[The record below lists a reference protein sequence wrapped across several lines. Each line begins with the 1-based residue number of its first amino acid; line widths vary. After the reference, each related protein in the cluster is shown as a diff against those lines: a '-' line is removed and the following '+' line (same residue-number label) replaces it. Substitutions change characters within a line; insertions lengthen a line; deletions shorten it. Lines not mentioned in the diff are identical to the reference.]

1 MQIHETGILGK
12 RTKFQQKDLPQFT
25 LNLTKIDIN
34 NAKSGP
40 ERPQNGHD
48 RNDANQLIA

>member
-25 LNLTKIDIN
+25 LNLTKN
-34 NAKSGP
+34 ESNAKAGP
-40 ERPQNGHD
+40 ERPQNCD
-48 RNDANQLIA
+48 NKNE